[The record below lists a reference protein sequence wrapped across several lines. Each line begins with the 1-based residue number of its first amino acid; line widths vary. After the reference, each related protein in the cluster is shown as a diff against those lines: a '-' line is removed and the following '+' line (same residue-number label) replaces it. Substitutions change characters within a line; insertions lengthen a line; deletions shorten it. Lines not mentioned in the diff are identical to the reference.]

1 MELRNRAKD
10 VHLYD
15 YLRVVMRRRWVMILT
30 LLAVFLSVLIHTL
43 TMTPIFEAFATVQ
56 IKDESAQS
64 PIWGEF
70 RGVSTANLVKAEMEI
85 IRSRSVAEAVVREL
99 RLDVEITDHR
109 EDLNPRL
116 ASVQVGEENQGR
128 LFDVNFVG
136 EDGDFVVSSKGEKL
150 GKGNLVSGFHQ
161 EAISFDL
168 EIGRQPNENDW
179 FRFRQRPFDT
189 TVLQVQNSLG
199 VAEMGDRTQIIKV
212 SYLDQH
218 PQRARDIVNQVV
230 DEYQKK
236 DIEHKSKEADSTL
249 KFIEGALDTV
259 KNEIDA
265 NEEELQVYKENSG
278 HVELSE
284 EAKLLIEA
292 AAQFESQRS
301 QMEIEKHK
309 YAAMLRA
316 IQSVGIENAALPSL
330 SSAEDTVLTGL
341 GQNLAELKGKKGAL
355 LTEFTAD
362 HPNVLAINEEIAS
375 LGQQVKTILDQT
387 VTSWDARMK
396 KLDDVIEMY
405 TKQIAKLP
413 TAERDLAEL
422 MRSAEVTRQIY
433 TFLLEK
439 RAEANITKASEISN
453 IRVIDRAVT
462 PHEQIKPKVKL
473 NLLLG
478 ALAGLVLSLGLA
490 FFLEIIDDS
499 LKSIEEV
506 ERLVEQ
512 PIYGI
517 IPRISDSLKEEKEA
531 QPYSPMLVTHYSPQ
545 SPISEAFRTLRTNIH
560 FTDPTK
566 RIRTL
571 LITSAGPSEGKS
583 TVVSNLSLTFANTG
597 LKTLLID
604 CDLRKPNI
612 HSIFEINRYPG
623 LTTVLSGEKTWREAL
638 RDTTIENLFVMTAGP
653 IPPNPTEMLGSRT
666 MQNLLV
672 ELQREFD
679 VICIDS
685 PPVVAVTDAAILSSI
700 VDGTLLVVELGR
712 SRSSVVNR
720 AIDLLKKVN
729 AHLLGVVTNNI
740 YAGYRYDYGYY
751 SYYHYYTESGKKEK
765 RRRRRP
771 G

>member
-15 YLRVVMRRRWVMILT
+15 YLRVILRRRWVMILT
-30 LLAVFLSVLIHTL
+30 FLAVFLSVLIHTL
-43 TMTPIFEAFATVQ
+43 TMTPIYEAFATVQ
-56 IKDESAQS
+56 IKDEQSRS

-99 RLDVEITDHR
+99 RLDVVITDRR
-109 EDLNPRL
+109 EGLKVRL
-116 ASVQVGEENQGR
+116 ANVRVGEENLGR
-128 LFDVNFVG
+128 LFDVNFVS
-136 EDGDFVVSSKGEKL
+136 ENGDFIISSKGEKV
-150 GKGNLVSGFHQ
+150 GKGNLAAGFHA
-161 EAISFDL
+161 EPLGFDL
-168 EIGRQPNENDW
+168 ELDRRANENDW
-179 FRFRQRPFDT
+179 FRFRQRPFDE
-189 TVLQVQNSLG
+189 TVRQVQNSLNI
-199 VAEMGDRTQIIKV
+199 AEVGDRTQIIKV
-212 SYLDQH
+212 SYLDRH
-218 PQRARDIVNQVV
+218 PGRARDIVNQIV

-278 HVELSE
+278 IVQLSE
-284 EAKLLIEA
+284 EAQLLIEA

-301 QMEIEKHK
+301 QMEIERHK
-309 YAAMLRA
+309 YVAMLSAIRA
-316 IQSVGIENAALPSL
+316 VGIENAALPSL
-330 SSAEDTVLTGL
+330 SSAEDTVLAGL
-341 GQNLAELKGKKGAL
+341 GQNLAELKSKKSAL

-362 HPNVLAINEEIAS
+362 HPNVMAINEEIDS
-375 LGQQVKTILDQT
+375 LGQQVKNILGQT
-387 VTSWDARMK
+387 VTSWDARLK
-396 KLDDVIEMY
+396 KLDDVIDLY
-405 TKQIAKLP
+405 NKQIAKLP
-413 TAERDLAEL
+413 SSERDLAEL

-439 RAEANITKASEISN
+439 RAEATITKASEISN

-462 PHEQIKPKVKL
+462 PHEQIKPKMKL

-478 ALAGLVLSLGLA
+478 ALAGLILSLGLA
-490 FFLEIIDDS
+490 FFLEVIDDS

-517 IPRISDSLKEEKEA
+517 IPRISDSLKEEKEE

-560 FTDPTK
+560 FTDPAK

-612 HSIFEINRYPG
+612 HSIFELKRYPG
-623 LTTVLSGEKTWREAL
+623 LTTVLSGEKAWRDAV
-638 RDTTIENLFVMTAGP
+638 RDTAIENLFVMTAGP
-653 IPPNPTEMLGSRT
+653 IPPNPTEMLGSRL

-672 ELQREFD
+672 ELQREFE

-712 SRSSVVNR
+712 SRNSVVNR

-765 RRRRRP
+765 RRRRRRS
-771 G
+771 